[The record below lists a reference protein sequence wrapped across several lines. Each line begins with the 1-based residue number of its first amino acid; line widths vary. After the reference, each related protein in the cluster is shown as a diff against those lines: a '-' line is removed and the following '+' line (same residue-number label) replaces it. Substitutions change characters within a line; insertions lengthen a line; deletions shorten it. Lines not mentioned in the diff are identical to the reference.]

1 MRGINFSIMDE
12 KTRDEMFNNVYEQV
26 KGSSYAKDFELKD
39 IVIEKFEGMGGDYQL
54 GIVIADCV
62 MTDFKIVAVNSED
75 NGEISTEL
83 KIESGILPKGLLIPN
98 EVNISTCWKED
109 SMNRYK
115 VVKQNFEEMKEQGYL
130 KDYYLFKWKGAKFD
144 TINNSGDRV
153 AGYTVTAD
161 SIDELINKHNTVRAN
176 IRVEDSNGTDIA
188 RHDLL
193 TDLDRAEFQ

>member
-39 IVIEKFEGMGGDYQL
+39 IVIEKFEGMGGDCQL

-62 MTDFKIVAVNSED
+62 MTDFKIVAINSED
-75 NGEISTEL
+75 NGEISTKL

-98 EVNISTCWKED
+98 EINISTCWKED

-115 VVKQNFEEMKEQGYL
+115 VVKQNFEWMKAMIKEG
-130 KDYYLFKWKGAKFD
+130 KGPKELEEKFGIPF
-144 TINNSGDRV
+144 TEEECEKLV
-153 AGYTVTAD
+153 KK
-161 SIDELINKHNTVRAN
+161 EK
-176 IRVEDSNGTDIA
+176 
-188 RHDLL
+188 
-193 TDLDRAEFQ
+193 F

>member
-12 KTRDEMFNNVYEQV
+12 KTRDEMFNNVCEQV

-62 MTDFKIVAVNSED
+62 MTDFKIVAINSED

-83 KIESGILPKGLLIPN
+83 KIKSGILPKGLLVPK

-115 VVKQNFEEMKEQGYL
+115 VVKQNFGEMKEMIKEG
-130 KDYYLFKWKGAKFD
+130 KGPKEIEEKFGIPF
-144 TINNSGDRV
+144 TEEECEKLV
-153 AGYTVTAD
+153 KM
-161 SIDELINKHNTVRAN
+161 EKL
-176 IRVEDSNGTDIA
+176 
-188 RHDLL
+188 
-193 TDLDRAEFQ
+193 